1 MILTDKEIFCEQIR
15 LCEDAMYAL
24 AISIVKNDSDAT
36 EILSES
42 VFKGYKNLGSL
53 KNINSFKPWIMRIVH
68 NTAVEYIRKNSKI
81 ISLEQVEITADRNEN
96 KIINSISLKTAVQN
110 LKPQYQTVIIL
121 YYYEDFS
128 ISQISKITGVSTVTV
143 KQRLSRARK
152 MLREFLKEDFGNE

>member
-1 MILTDKEIFCEQIR
+1 MTDKEIFCEQIR

-24 AISIVKNDSDAT
+24 AFSMVKNDADAS
-36 EILSES
+36 EIISES
-42 VFKGYKNLGSL
+42 VFKGYKNFDTL

-81 ISLEQVEITADRNEN
+81 ISLDQIEIIADRNEN
-96 KIINSISLKTAVQN
+96 FLINSISLQSAVKRLKT
-110 LKPQYQTVIIL
+110 PYRTVITL

-128 ISQISKITGVSTVTV
+128 IPQIAKITGDSPVAV

-152 MLREFLKEDFGNE
+152 MLREFLKEDFDNE